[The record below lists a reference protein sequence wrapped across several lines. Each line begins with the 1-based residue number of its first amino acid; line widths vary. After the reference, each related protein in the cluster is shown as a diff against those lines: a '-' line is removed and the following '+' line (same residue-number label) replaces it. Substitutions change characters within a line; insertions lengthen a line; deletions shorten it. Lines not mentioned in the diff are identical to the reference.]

1 MVLEVGQANLHH
13 AKAASAVVCR
23 RFDSEGL
30 DLALLQEPWYHG
42 GFVRGL
48 NPKLG
53 KTLYS
58 KSASRPRACIVLKYG
73 IGCTLI
79 PELCSGD
86 FVTALLNI
94 ITEGGPRKL
103 VVCSAY
109 FPGDEDCLPSLLGD
123 IVAHCRRE
131 RLQLIL
137 GCDANAHNTAW
148 GSTDD
153 NARGKLLLE
162 FISGEGL
169 HVSNIGS
176 VPTFVTATRREV
188 LDLTLATR
196 CMSNTVIN
204 WHVSNEPSCSDHRHI
219 RFDICVPPLVIK
231 RLRSPRETHW
241 AGFTQA
247 LTESLTSFK
256 VDVRRTESIEQA
268 VVHINEAILEAYQDN
283 CPEKIRPQRSKTVW
297 WNSHLEKRRKEVRRL
312 FNKAKHNQDWDS
324 YRQAL
329 TQYNKKIRK
338 AKRSAWR
345 SFCEDIKETPEC
357 ARIHRVLAKEE

>member
-1 MVLEVGQANLHH
+1 MVLKVVQANLHH

-73 IGCTLI
+73 IGCILI

-153 NARGKLLLE
+153 NARGTY
-162 FISGEGL
+162 ISRPRRGAQL
-169 HVSNIGS
+169 S
-176 VPTFVTATRREV
+176 VTLDAAEV
-188 LDLTLATR
+188 
-196 CMSNTVIN
+196 
-204 WHVSNEPSCSDHRHI
+204 E
-219 RFDICVPPLVIK
+219 K
-231 RLRSPRETHW
+231 RLVMEMGQGVCIYEDVCIKHANPAVRSEQIDWEQLFKHYGRSPNSKGDHYLLSVFM
-241 AGFTQA
+241 GDIVGSPA
-247 LTESLTSFK
+247 LCKQLAKRGRSCYNNLRKNRSTTSTFLPS
-256 VDVRRTESIEQA
+256 T
-268 VVHINEAILEAYQDN
+268 
-283 CPEKIRPQRSKTVW
+283 PTVSS
-297 WNSHLEKRRKEVRRL
+297 SHLHSPSSTFYSSGSIL
-312 FNKAKHNQDWDS
+312 
-324 YRQAL
+324 
-329 TQYNKKIRK
+329 
-338 AKRSAWR
+338 
-345 SFCEDIKETPEC
+345 SFS
-357 ARIHRVLAKEE
+357 